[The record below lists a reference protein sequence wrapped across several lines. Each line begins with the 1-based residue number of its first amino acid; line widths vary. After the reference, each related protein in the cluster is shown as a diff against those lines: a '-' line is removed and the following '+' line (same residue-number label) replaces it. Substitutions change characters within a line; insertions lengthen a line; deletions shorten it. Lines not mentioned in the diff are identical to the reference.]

1 MAFQLSNKFL
11 FIGVQILLF
20 ITGFPT
26 GVENMGGGGGSSKF
40 DGGGGKLK
48 SIYGGSMGRA

>member
-26 GVENMGGGGGSSKF
+26 GVENMGGGGALQNLM
-40 DGGGGKLK
+40 GGGG
-48 SIYGGSMGRA
+48 A